1 MITHLVPVVFSISEV
16 FDIERI
22 TENPDISFSFEAQP
36 QKKEPLHL
44 YDTFDWRAWNKNTA
58 IILSRNQLN
67 LIDIDNGK
75 KVSSVGFRRTPQS
88 FFPEEIPDDKTRS
101 SLQAFSKPRAFLRYG
116 TVSTLS
122 QSMRVLDRNMKTV
135 ATIEIRSILPSFAQE
150 QEQKRFI
157 TLTPVKGFH
166 KEFEKLTR
174 HILTTPSYAEKS
186 TYRNFFIALLDAIS
200 CEPGIN
206 ASKAPVKLH
215 PDNTILDSARELL
228 LSTLAVIH
236 ANETWIPKNIDTEFL
251 HDYRVA
257 IRRTRSILAR
267 LQGILPPEEL
277 LTYKQAFR
285 ELGRRTN
292 DLRDQDVYLLEADR
306 FRELLP
312 PAMRNS
318 LNLFFTDLR
327 NRHKKELRSFSR
339 HIASEKHKR
348 FLQEW
353 ESFLRSDP
361 PSDPDRTPEAR
372 RITSDVA
379 VASIRKAWK
388 KVLRHGRT
396 TSPEATDTELHAL
409 RLDCKK
415 LRYLLEFYSSLFPR
429 KTLRQVVRQLKNLQ
443 DNLGLFVDLSVQQD
457 YLTTYLSSLERGE
470 EVLPLAASI
479 GGLVTA
485 LHHKREAVRKEF
497 HHRFEKFD
505 RTETE
510 TMFNELFKPYRQP

>member
-1 MITHLVPVVFSISEV
+1 MITHLVPVVFSISEL

-44 YDTFDWRAWNKNTA
+44 YDTFDWRAWNRNTA

-67 LIDIDNGK
+67 LINIGNGK
-75 KVSSVGFRRTPQS
+75 KVSSVAFRRTPQS

-101 SLQAFSKPRAFLRYG
+101 SLQAFSKLRAFLRYG

-135 ATIEIRSILPSFAQE
+135 ATIELRSILPSSA

-157 TLTPVKGFH
+157 TLTPVRGFH

-174 HILTTPSYAEKS
+174 HILTKPSYAEKT
-186 TYRNFFIALLDAIS
+186 TYRNFSMALLDAIS
-200 CEPGIN
+200 CKPGIN

-285 ELGRRTN
+285 ELGQRTN

-312 PAMRNS
+312 PAMRSS

-339 HIASEKHKR
+339 HIASEKHRR

-353 ESFLRSDP
+353 ESFLRSDH
-361 PSDPDRTPEAR
+361 PSDPGTTPDAR
-372 RITSDVA
+372 CITSDIA
-379 VASIRKAWK
+379 VSSIRKAWK

-415 LRYLLEFYSSLFPR
+415 LRYLLEFYSSLFPL
-429 KTLRQVVRQLKNLQ
+429 KTLRRVVRQLKNLQ
-443 DNLGLFVDLSVQQD
+443 DNLGLFVDLSIQQD
-457 YLTTYLSSLERGE
+457 YLDTYLSSLECE
-470 EVLPLAASI
+470 EESLRLAASI
-479 GGLVTA
+479 GGLLTA
-485 LHHKREAVRKEF
+485 LHHERETVRKEF
-497 HHRFEKFD
+497 HERFEKFD
-505 RTETE
+505 RTETQ
-510 TMFNELFKPYRQP
+510 TMFNELFNHYR